1 LEPFDLDTGE
11 GLSCKLFN
19 GKRTTLNQN
28 SSLHENYR
36 DEEPTEAGSDRAF
49 GCTVGSMLTLIG
61 ATKAFVAGAISWVAC
76 LIFASGAL
84 LLLVGIV
91 APSRLSALNRVWSKI
106 GTVIARVVNPIILA
120 LLFFLV
126 VTPMAFFMRIVGKR
140 PLRLTADRTAA
151 TYWIEREPPVGGAS
165 TMRRQF

>member
-1 LEPFDLDTGE
+1 
-11 GLSCKLFN
+11 LS
-19 GKRTTLNQN
+19 QN

-36 DEEPTEAGSDRAF
+36 DEGPTEAGSNRAF
-49 GCTVGSMLTLIG
+49 GCTVGSILMLIA

-76 LIFASGAL
+76 LIFVSGSL
-84 LLLVGIV
+84 LLLLGIV
-91 APSRLSALNRVWSKI
+91 APLRLSTLNRVWLKV
-106 GTVIARVVNPIILA
+106 GTAIARVVNPVILA

-126 VTPMAFFMRIVGKR
+126 ITPMALFMRIVGNR

-151 TYWIEREPPVGGAS
+151 TYWIEREPPAGKES

>member
-1 LEPFDLDTGE
+1 V
-11 GLSCKLFN
+11 S
-19 GKRTTLNQN
+19 QN

-49 GCTVGSMLTLIG
+49 GCTVGSVLMLIG
-61 ATKAFVAGAISWVAC
+61 ATKTFVAGAISSVAC

-84 LLLVGIV
+84 LLLLGIFV
-91 APSRLSALNRVWSKI
+91 PSRLSTLHRLWLKV
-106 GTVIARVVNPIILA
+106 GTAITKVVNPIILA

-126 VTPMAFFMRIVGKR
+126 VTPMALFMRIVGRR
-140 PLRLTADRTAA
+140 PLRLAADRTAA
-151 TYWIEREPPVGGAS
+151 TYWIEREPPAGGAS

>member
-1 LEPFDLDTGE
+1 M
-11 GLSCKLFN
+11 S
-19 GKRTTLNQN
+19 QN

-49 GCTVGSMLTLIG
+49 GCTVGSMLMLIG
-61 ATKAFVAGAISWVAC
+61 ATKAFVAGTISSAVC

-84 LLLVGIV
+84 LLLLAIF
-91 APSRLSALNRVWSKI
+91 APSRLSTLNRLWFKV
-106 GTVIARVVNPIILA
+106 GTAIAKVMNPIILA

-126 VTPMAFFMRIVGKR
+126 VTPMGLLMRIVGKR
-140 PLRLTADRTAA
+140 PLRLAPDRTAA
-151 TYWIEREPPVGGAS
+151 TYWIKREPPAGGTS

>member
-1 LEPFDLDTGE
+1 M
-11 GLSCKLFN
+11 
-19 GKRTTLNQN
+19 NQN

-36 DEEPTEAGSDRAF
+36 DEEPTKAGSDRAF
-49 GCTVGSMLTLIG
+49 GCTVGGMLMLIG
-61 ATKAFVAGAISWVAC
+61 ATKAFVAGAISSVVC

-84 LLLVGIV
+84 LLLLGIV
-91 APSRLSALNRVWSKI
+91 APSRLSALNRLWLKV
-106 GTVIARVVNPIILA
+106 GTAIAKVVNPIILA

-151 TYWIEREPPVGGAS
+151 TYWIEREPPAGEES
-165 TMRRQF
+165 SMKRQF